1 MKNGYFITAI
11 FRDGSTADYARGI
24 LADLLAD
31 ADVCAGALPHT
42 ARLLKGRSVS
52 GWNVASLTRKG
63 SHSDARRL
71 KSARVVAVYL
81 FSPQR
86 FRK

>member
-31 ADVCAGALPHT
+31 ADVCAVYDTRTGCALYVRAKGGRMVQMPAAMEA
-42 ARLLKGRSVS
+42 AR
-52 GWNVASLTRKG
+52 
-63 SHSDARRL
+63 
-71 KSARVVAVYL
+71 
-81 FSPQR
+81 
-86 FRK
+86 